1 MTETEPKTMQ
11 REKTV
16 RKAVLWADR
25 LADRVITIGG
35 ISVIVAVLA
44 ILVFLVVEVMP
55 LFAGARILG
64 ESRRTLADPP
74 SAVLA
79 SGMDEYH
86 TLVYLVLPEGRIRV
100 IHAETGTDLESIPIG
115 REGAEIR
122 CAAEAMDREHLAIG
136 FSDGKVGMMD
146 LKFDVQVIPEGQ
158 VPADGLT
165 ALTARDRTD
174 GTSVYS
180 LLPDRQVRVVR
191 FSPVMEEAVSLGNSD
206 AAITAIAFQSGGKA
220 ERSTS
225 VLVTRTE
232 DGRLNLNRIE
242 RRMNLLTGQMK
253 TVIEN
258 TDLPGLPDN
267 VEFFSMCL
275 SEQVDNLLI
284 AAADGR
290 VFRYNLQRPDQPVL
304 AEATRVLPQN
314 VRLTAIQYLVGGQ
327 AVLVGGADG
336 SLRLLFSINEDTM
349 GTPDKRVL
357 VEARRF
363 ESLPEAV
370 LKISPASRGKTFAI
384 STASGHVRVIH
395 ATSRKTLLD
404 FSSDTSDPTTTT
416 ILSPR
421 MDAVFNLQ
429 RGGSTHLVHF
439 SAPHP
444 ETDFAAL
451 FQRVWYE
458 GYPQPSFTWQSS
470 SGSDSFE
477 SKYSLVPLIF
487 GSIKAPLYS
496 LLFAVPIA
504 ILAAIYTSEFVH
516 PKVRGMLKPTMEI
529 MASIPSVVLGFIA
542 ALVLAPVVEHWV
554 AAVLLT
560 FLLLPVILFATSI
573 LWQWVPQHVAE
584 RTGSWVR
591 MIGAVGGIGL
601 VVFGSMKGAA
611 WFEAVFFGGNFKMWL
626 TQSSGKAVPFLFLLF
641 FPLTV
646 VLIGLL
652 YNRFLN
658 PWMIR
663 FYACNTLQRARCYD
677 LIRWTAL
684 AVVAVVLDLAMA
696 WTAAALGF
704 DARGTIVGTYV
715 QRNTLIVGFAMG
727 FAVIP
732 LIFSIAEDAL
742 NAVPNHLRAASLACG
757 ATRWQTVL
765 YVVLPAAMSG
775 VFSAVMIGLGRA
787 VGETMIV
794 VMAAGNTPLIDWNI
808 FNGLRSLSATIAVE
822 LPEAV
827 KGGTLYRV
835 LFLSALVLFA
845 MTFVINTVAEI
856 VRLRFRKRAA
866 QL

>member
-1 MTETEPKTMQ
+1 MTLR

-16 RKAVLWADR
+16 RKTVLWADR
-25 LADRVITIGG
+25 LADRVITVGG
-35 ISVIVAVLA
+35 ISVIVAVLG

-55 LFAGARILG
+55 LFSGARIM
-64 ESRRTLADPP
+64 ESSRRTLANPP
-74 SAVLA
+74 TAVLA

-86 TLVYLVLPEGRIRV
+86 TLVYLVLPEGSIRV
-100 IHAETGTDLESIPIG
+100 IHAETGGDLESVPIE
-115 REGAEIR
+115 REGVEIR
-122 CAAEAMDREHLAIG
+122 SVAETMDREHLAIG
-136 FSDGKVGMMD
+136 YSDGKVQMVD
-146 LKFDVQVIPEGQ
+146 LKFNVQVIPEGQ
-158 VPADGLT
+158 VPATGLT
-165 ALTARDRTD
+165 SLNARDRTD
-174 GTSVYS
+174 GKSVYS
-180 LLPDRQVRVVR
+180 LLPGQQVRVVR
-191 FSPVMEEAVSLGNSD
+191 FTPIMEEPVSLGTSD
-206 AAITAIAFQSGGKA
+206 RAVTAIAFQSGGKA

-225 VLVTRTE
+225 ILVTRTE
-232 DGRLNLNRIE
+232 DGLLNLNRIE
-242 RRMNLLTGQMK
+242 RRLNLMTGQMK

-258 TDLPGLPDN
+258 TELPGLPDN
-267 VEFFSMCL
+267 VELFSMCL
-275 SEQVDNLLI
+275 SEQADTLLI
-284 AAADGR
+284 AAMDGR
-290 VFRYNLQRPDQPVL
+290 VSRYNLQKPDQPVL
-304 AEATRVLPQN
+304 AETIRVLPQG
-314 VRLTAIQYLVGGQ
+314 VRLTAIHYLVGGQ

-336 SLRLLFSINEDTM
+336 SLRLFFPINEETM

-363 ESLPEAV
+363 DPLPDAV
-370 LKISPASRGKTFAI
+370 VQISPASRGKTFAV

-404 FSSDTSDPTTTT
+404 VVPAASDPPTAT

-421 MDAVFNLQ
+421 MDAVFSLF
-429 RGGSTHLVHF
+429 RSGSTDLVRF

-444 ETDFAAL
+444 ETDFATL
-451 FQRVWYE
+451 FERVWYE
-458 GYPQPSFTWQSS
+458 GYPQPTFTWQSS

-477 SKYSLVPLIF
+477 SKFSLVPLIF
-487 GSIKAPLYS
+487 GSVKAALYS

-516 PKVRGMLKPTMEI
+516 PRVRGMLKPTMEI

-542 ALVLAPVVEHWV
+542 ALVLAPVVENWV
-554 AAVLLT
+554 AAVMMT
-560 FLLLPVILFATSI
+560 FMLLPVLLFAASI
-573 LWQWVPQHVAE
+573 LWQWVPQHFAE
-584 RTGSWVR
+584 YSGGWAR
-591 MIGAVGGIGL
+591 MGGAGL
-601 VVFGSMKGAA
+601 VICLAMWGSIEGSA
-611 WFEAVFFGGNFKMWL
+611 WFESAFFGGDFKMWL
-626 TQSSGKAVPFLFLLF
+626 TQSPMQATPMLFILF
-641 FPLTV
+641 FPVTV
-646 VLIGLL
+646 VLMGFL
-652 YNRFLN
+652 YHRFIN
-658 PWMIR
+658 SWMIR
-663 FYACNTLQRARCYD
+663 FYSCISLKTARIYD
-677 LIRWTAL
+677 ALRWAGL
-684 AVVAVVLDLAMA
+684 AAIAVVLNLAIA
-696 WTAAALGF
+696 SAVAALGF
-704 DARGTIVGTYV
+704 DARGWIVGTYV

-757 ATRWQTVL
+757 ATRWQTVFF
-765 YVVLPAAMSG
+765 VVLPAAMSG
-775 VFSAVMIGLGRA
+775 VFSAAMIGLGRA

-794 VMAAGNTPLIDWNI
+794 VMAAGNTPILDWNI

>member
-1 MTETEPKTMQ
+1 MTIR

-16 RKAVLWADR
+16 RRAVLWADR
-25 LADRVITIGG
+25 LADRVITVGG
-35 ISVIVAVLA
+35 VSVIVAVLG

-55 LFAGARILG
+55 LFSGARITG
-64 ESRRTLADPP
+64 SSRHAIADPP
-74 SAVLA
+74 ITVLA

-100 IHAETGTDLESIPIG
+100 IHAETGTDLESVSIG
-115 REGAEIR
+115 SEGAEIR
-122 CAAEAMDREHLAIG
+122 CVAEAMDREHLAVG
-136 FSDGKVGMMD
+136 YSDGKVRMVD

-158 VPADGLT
+158 TPVTGMISLN
-165 ALTARDRTD
+165 ARDRTD
-174 GTSVYS
+174 GKSVYS
-180 LLPDRQVRVVR
+180 LLPNQQVRVVR
-191 FSPVMEEAVSLGNSD
+191 FVPVMEEPVSLGTSEG
-206 AAITAIAFQSGGKA
+206 AITAIAFQSGGKA

-225 VLVTRTE
+225 ILVTRTE
-232 DGRLNLNRIE
+232 DGRMNVNRIE
-242 RRMNLLTGQMK
+242 RRMNLMTGQTK

-258 TDLPGLPDN
+258 TELPDLPGP
-267 VEFFSMCL
+267 VEIFSMCL
-275 SEQVDNLLI
+275 SEQADTLLI
-284 AAADGR
+284 AAVDGR
-290 VFRYNLQRPDQPVL
+290 VFRYNLQRPEQPML
-304 AEATRVLPQN
+304 AEIARVLPQN
-314 VRLTAIQYLVGGQ
+314 VRLSAIHYLVGGQ
-327 AVLVGGADG
+327 AVLVGGSDG
-336 SLRLLFSINEDTM
+336 SLRLFFPINEETM

-363 ESLPEAV
+363 DLLPGAV
-370 LKISPASRGKTFAI
+370 LQISPASRGKTFAV
-384 STASGHVRVIH
+384 STDTGHVRVIH

-404 FSSDTSDPTTTT
+404 VTPGSVEPPTAT

-421 MDAVFNLQ
+421 MDAVFALL
-429 RGGSTHLVHF
+429 RSGSTDLVRF

-444 ETDFAAL
+444 ETDFATL

-458 GYPQPSFTWQSS
+458 GYPQPTFTWQSS

-477 SKYSLVPLIF
+477 SKFSLVPLVF
-487 GSIKAPLYS
+487 GSVKAALYS

-542 ALVLAPVVEHWV
+542 ALVLAPIVEHWV
-554 AAVLLT
+554 AAVILT
-560 FLLLPVILFATSI
+560 FMLLPVLLLAASI

-584 RTGSWVR
+584 RTGGWVR
-591 MIGAVGGIGL
+591 MVGAVGVIVL
-601 VVFGSMKGAA
+601 AIFGSMKGFA
-611 WFEAVFFGGNFKMWL
+611 WFESAFFGGDFKMWL
-626 TQSSGKAVPFLFLLF
+626 TQPPRQAVPFLFLLF

-646 VLIGLL
+646 VLVGLL
-652 YNRFLN
+652 YNRFIN
-658 PWMIR
+658 PWMIGV
-663 FYACNTLQRARCYD
+663 YARASLQRARRYD
-677 LIRWTAL
+677 LLRWTCL
-684 AVVAVVLDLAMA
+684 AVIAVVLDLAIA
-696 WTAAALGF
+696 SAAAALGF
-704 DARGTIVGTYV
+704 DARGGIVGTYV

-742 NAVPNHLRAASLACG
+742 NSVPNHLRAASLACG

-794 VMAAGNTPLIDWNI
+794 VMAAGNTPILDWNI

>member
-1 MTETEPKTMQ
+1 MTLR

-16 RKAVLWADR
+16 RKTVLWADR
-25 LADRVITIGG
+25 LADRVITVGG
-35 ISVIVAVLA
+35 ISVIVAVLG
-44 ILVFLVVEVMP
+44 ILVFLVMEVMP
-55 LFAGARILG
+55 LFSGARIT
-64 ESRRTLADPP
+64 ESSRRTLANPP
-74 SAVLA
+74 TAVLA

-86 TLVYLVLPEGRIRV
+86 TLVYLVLADGSIRV
-100 IHAETGTDLESIPIG
+100 IHAETGMDLESVPIG
-115 REGAEIR
+115 QEGSEIR
-122 CAAEAMDREHLAIG
+122 SVAETMDREHLAIG
-136 FSDGKVGMMD
+136 YSDGKVQMVD

-158 VPADGLT
+158 VPSTGLT
-165 ALTARDRTD
+165 SLNARDRTD
-174 GTSVYS
+174 GKSVYS
-180 LLPDRQVRVVR
+180 LLPGQQVRVVR
-191 FSPVMEEAVSLGNSD
+191 FTPIMEEPVSLGTSD
-206 AAITAIAFQSGGKA
+206 RAVTAIAFQSGGKA
-220 ERSTS
+220 ERRTS
-225 VLVTRTE
+225 ILVTRTE
-232 DGRLNLNRIE
+232 DGLLNLNRIE
-242 RRMNLLTGQMK
+242 RRMNLMTGQMK

-258 TDLPGLPDN
+258 TELPGLPDN
-267 VEFFSMCL
+267 VELFSMCL
-275 SEQVDNLLI
+275 SEQADTLLI
-284 AAADGR
+284 AAMDGR
-290 VFRYNLQRPDQPVL
+290 VFRYNLQKPDQPVL
-304 AEATRVLPQN
+304 AETIRVLPQG
-314 VRLTAIQYLVGGQ
+314 VRLTAIHYLVGGQ

-336 SLRLLFSINEDTM
+336 SLRLFFPINEETM
-349 GTPDKRVL
+349 GTADKRVL

-363 ESLPEAV
+363 DPLPDAV
-370 LKISPASRGKTFAI
+370 VQISPASRGKTFAV
-384 STASGHVRVIH
+384 STASGHVRVMH

-404 FSSDTSDPTTTT
+404 VSAAAPDLPTVT

-421 MDAVFNLQ
+421 MDAVFALLRN
-429 RGGSTHLVHF
+429 GSTDLVRF

-444 ETDFAAL
+444 ETDFATL

-458 GYPQPSFTWQSS
+458 GYPQPTFTWQSS

-477 SKYSLVPLIF
+477 SKFSLVPLIF
-487 GSIKAPLYS
+487 GSVKAALYS

-516 PKVRGMLKPTMEI
+516 PKVRGMLKPTMEV

-542 ALVLAPVVEHWV
+542 ALVLAPVVDNWV
-554 AAVLLT
+554 AAVILT
-560 FLLLPVILFATSI
+560 FILLPVLLFAASI

-584 RTGSWVR
+584 RTGGWVR
-591 MIGAVGGIGL
+591 MVGSVGLIGL
-601 VVFGSMKGAA
+601 AIFGSMKGVD
-611 WFEAVFFGGNFKMWL
+611 WFESVFFGGDFKMWL
-626 TQSSGKAVPFLFLLF
+626 TQPPRQAVPMLFLLF
-641 FPLTV
+641 FPLTA

-652 YNRFLN
+652 YNRFMN
-658 PWMIR
+658 AWMIR
-663 FYACNTLQRARCYD
+663 LYGRISLKTARVYD
-677 LIRWTAL
+677 VLRWVAL
-684 AVVAVVLDLAMA
+684 AAMVVVLDLAIA
-696 WTAAALGF
+696 SVVAALGF
-704 DARGTIVGTYV
+704 DARGRIVGTYV

-794 VMAAGNTPLIDWNI
+794 VMAAGNTPILDWNI